1 MFHSKNH
8 GRNLRFHQFYSLQ
21 QLKHSVLGLLFFDIQ
36 LLQETPDAL
45 PHCITFVLGA
55 ACGATRWWQ
64 KAQASPRLQPADVK
78 NKHLT
83 SRGDHV
89 EITWINKLKPKK
101 GWKRLCRAALSESCS
116 LCVYIFVIEK
126 SANIRGFKQI
136 KLAERDQMSIIES
149 SSIIKY
155 HQVSSSII
163 KYHQVSSRKGKVANV
178 YSWAAWLIARQSWV
192 FSHWRES
199 HWWHRWH
206 QWHRFSR
213 SNWTR
218 CRSIWTAR
226 SLCHCLKR
234 KGRLEWSSYSSSLP
248 NQNGSSNDNR
258 CL

>member
-1 MFHSKNH
+1 MFLHFICHNCHNVISMFHSKNH

-45 PHCITFVLGA
+45 PHCITFVLARPGWSCLRCHKVMAEGA
-55 ACGATRWWQ
+55 GVTPLAARGREKQTPHVTWR
-64 KAQASPRLQPADVK
+64 
-78 NKHLT
+78 

-89 EITWINKLKPKK
+89 EITWINELKPKK

-155 HQVSSSII
+155 HQVSSSI
-163 KYHQVSSRKGKVANV
+163 K
-178 YSWAAWLIARQSWV
+178 
-192 FSHWRES
+192 
-199 HWWHRWH
+199 
-206 QWHRFSR
+206 
-213 SNWTR
+213 
-218 CRSIWTAR
+218 
-226 SLCHCLKR
+226 
-234 KGRLEWSSYSSSLP
+234 
-248 NQNGSSNDNR
+248 
-258 CL
+258 

>member
-45 PHCITFVLGA
+45 PHCITFVLARPGWSCLRCHKVMAEGA
-55 ACGATRWWQ
+55 GVTPLAARGREKQTPHVTWR
-64 KAQASPRLQPADVK
+64 
-78 NKHLT
+78 

-89 EITWINKLKPKK
+89 DQRTQTKK

-136 KLAERDQMSIIES
+136 KLAERDQMSIIE
-149 SSIIKY
+149 
-155 HQVSSSII
+155 SSSII